1 MLGVGNLG
9 VPPIGRQLGQLQ
21 ISLVGVLEPSSLDQ
35 RTADRGAA
43 PRSCPAFSVNVSA
56 APPPTPARPRMG
68 VIRSPATRMRR
79 DGRPRRGGG
88 RSAAERLSTSGLS
101 ALDHGARSANRAAE
115 RRLQLPV
122 NDLAT
127 GAGEPADNLGL
138 ATDQRGFSTSL
149 PALARMPF
157 NS

>member
-43 PRSCPAFSVNVSA
+43 QLPSFFRQRVRGATADPG
-56 APPPTPARPRMG
+56 PTADGSHQKPCDTY
-68 VIRSPATRMRR
+68 ATRWETKAWRR
-79 DGRPRRGGG
+79 SER
-88 RSAAERLSTSGLS
+88 AERLSTSGLS

>member
-1 MLGVGNLG
+1 MGPAPQLPSFFRAQRVRRATAERR
-9 VPPIGRQLGQLQ
+9 PPG
-21 ISLVGVLEPSSLDQ
+21 P
-35 RTADRGAA
+35 TADGSNQK
-43 PRSCPAFSVNVSA
+43 PCD
-56 APPPTPARPRMG
+56 TY
-68 VIRSPATRMRR
+68 ATRWETQAWRR
-79 DGRPRRGGG
+79 P
-88 RSAAERLSTSGLS
+88 ERLSTSGLS